1 MSRPRNQPFDTRGF
15 LAVFLGRGGLG
26 VGLALVVAVVSF
38 LASQVVPGPIVV
50 GGAVLAAV
58 TLLFIVTRRRV
69 QQAAED
75 IAEGAVDELS

>member
-1 MSRPRNQPFDTRGF
+1 MSRTRRQPFDTRAF

-26 VGLALVVAVVSF
+26 VGLALVVGAVCF
-38 LASQVVPGPIVV
+38 LASQVVPGPFVG

-69 QQAAED
+69 QQAAEG
-75 IAEGAVDELS
+75 IAEDAVDELT